1 VKVYI
6 SADMEGVTGVTH
18 PEDVIPG
25 RSRYEGFRKLL
36 TADVNAAIEGAA
48 EGGATEFV
56 VNEAHNGM
64 RNIVLEVL
72 DLRAE
77 VIVGRRKPFV
87 MMEDVGED
95 DVAFFVGYHA
105 GAGTKGVRHPQPRS
119 LPRPSPIFSSR
130 STHRGKGGTEPPPT
144 LA

>member
-1 VKVYI
+1 MKVYI
-6 SADMEGVTGVTH
+6 SGDMEGVTGVTH

-56 VNEAHNGM
+56 VNEAHDGM
-64 RNIVLEVL
+64 RNIVLECL

-87 MMEDVGED
+87 MMEDVGEA
-95 DVAFFVGYHA
+95 DVTFFVGYHA
-105 GAGTKGVRHPQPRS
+105 GAGTKGILSHTFRTAPVVDVT
-119 LPRPSPIFSSR
+119 LNDESR
-130 STHRGKGGTEPPPT
+130 AARAG
-144 LA
+144 